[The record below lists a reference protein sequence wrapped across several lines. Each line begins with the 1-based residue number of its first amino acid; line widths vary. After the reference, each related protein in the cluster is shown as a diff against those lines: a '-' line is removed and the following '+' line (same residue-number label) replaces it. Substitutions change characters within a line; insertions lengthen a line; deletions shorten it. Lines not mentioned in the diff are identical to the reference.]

1 MSRHSD
7 TILERIERDYD
18 PDSRPWP
25 GTPEADDAA
34 HVRRT
39 LGAAA
44 GDLTRICPASRE
56 LNHALN
62 SIDEA
67 RMWAEAAIERHT
79 K

>member
-25 GTPEADDAA
+25 GTDKQHDSD
-34 HVRRT
+34 HVRRI

-44 GDLTRICPASRE
+44 ADLVRICPESRE

-62 SIDEA
+62 HLDEA
-67 RMWAEAAIERHT
+67 RAWAEAAIERHR